1 MNEKRFLIPLGAAVA
16 ALLPLKVQ
24 GAVNTPEIRPLP
36 DDAVRTLPSAKLT
49 ENDPV
54 IQKFTYTM
62 QSELHALLLRQSS
75 TGILY
80 AGHGSHGSHGSHHSH
95 GSHRSGY

>member
-16 ALLPLKVQ
+16 ALLPLKVH
-24 GAVNTPEIRPLP
+24 GAVNASETQPVPA
-36 DDAVRTLPSAKLT
+36 DAVRALPLAKLT

-54 IQKFTYTM
+54 IQELTYTM
-62 QSELHALLLRQSS
+62 QSEVHALLLRQSS
-75 TGILY
+75 TGVLY
-80 AGHGSHGSHGSHHSH
+80 AGHGSHGSHGSHQSH